1 MDLSLYNAGQLVTM
15 NKADEDDLG
24 IIEDGAFI
32 VRDGKFAWVGKT
44 RELKEMG
51 VHTDMRIDAEGLLVT
66 PGFIDPHTHLVF
78 AGSRE
83 DELDRKIRGESYIE
97 VLKSGGGI
105 NRTIAFTRKAEE
117 LELLESSLSRLK
129 QLIRQGVTTV
139 EVKTGYCQDV
149 EGEMKMLRVASQLSA
164 RSGIDVVRTFLGLHS
179 IPPEFN
185 SSEDYADFVIREMLP
200 AVAKIKPDFADCFC
214 EEGLFSSSVC
224 KKYLESSR
232 LLGLKLKVHADEFSY
247 SHGAELAAEVG
258 CTSADHLENSSTEG
272 LSMMASKNVSAV
284 LLPGTAFYSRIKQPD
299 FKKVRESGCS
309 FALGTDLS
317 PNSWIESPQLVMAI
331 ACVQMGMKISEAIS
345 AFTIGAAKAL
355 SLGDRGMISEGK
367 IADFVIH
374 RVRNYMFL
382 PYRIG
387 GNYIHSV
394 FKKSNLIYSSK
405 EA

>member
-97 VLKSGGGI
+97 ILKSGGGI

-149 EGEMKMLRVASQLSA
+149 QGEMKMLRVASQLSA

-200 AVAKIKPDFADCFC
+200 AVAKIKPDFC
-214 EEGLFSSSVC
+214 
-224 KKYLESSR
+224 R
-232 LLGLKLKVHADEFSY
+232 LLLRGRAIQQFSLQ
-247 SHGAELAAEVG
+247 E
-258 CTSADHLENSSTEG
+258 
-272 LSMMASKNVSAV
+272 
-284 LLPGTAFYSRIKQPD
+284 
-299 FKKVRESGCS
+299 
-309 FALGTDLS
+309 
-317 PNSWIESPQLVMAI
+317 
-331 ACVQMGMKISEAIS
+331 IS
-345 AFTIGAAKAL
+345 
-355 SLGDRGMISEGK
+355 
-367 IADFVIH
+367 
-374 RVRNYMFL
+374 
-382 PYRIG
+382 
-387 GNYIHSV
+387 
-394 FKKSNLIYSSK
+394 
-405 EA
+405 

>member
-1 MDLSLYNAGQLVTM
+1 MYLSLYNAGQLVTM
-15 NKADEDDLG
+15 QKANEDDIG

-32 VRDGKFAWVGKT
+32 VKDGKFAWVGKT

-51 VHTDMRIDAEGLLVT
+51 IHADMNIDAEGLLVT

-97 VLKSGGGI
+97 ILRSGGGI
-105 NRTIAFTRKAEE
+105 NRTIAYTRKATES
-117 LELLESSLSRLK
+117 ELLESSLSRLR
-129 QLIRQGVTTV
+129 QLIKQGVTTV

-149 EGEMKMLRVASQLSA
+149 QGEIKMLRVASQLTSK
-164 RSGIDVVRTFLGLHS
+164 SGIDIVRTFLGLHA
-179 IPPEFN
+179 IPPEFS
-185 SSEDYADFVIREMLP
+185 SSEDYSDFVIREMLP
-200 AVAKIKPDFADCFC
+200 AIAKFNPDFADCFC
-214 EEGLFSSSVC
+214 EEGLFSTSVC
-224 KKYLESSR
+224 RRYLESSR

-258 CTSADHLENSSTEG
+258 CTSADHLENSSSEG
-272 LSMMASKNVSAV
+272 LSMMSSKNVSAV

-299 FKKVRESGCS
+299 FKSIKESGCT

-331 ACVQMGMKISEAIS
+331 ACVQLGMRISEAVS

-355 SLGDRGMISEGK
+355 SLEDRGMISVGK

-374 RVRNYMFL
+374 RFRNYMYL
-382 PYRIG
+382 PYRVG
-387 GNYIHSV
+387 GNYVHSV
-394 FKKSNLIYSSK
+394 FKRGNLIYSSG